1 MYMKISGTYSIYKN
15 ITLLRG
21 RSFQSLSQLIISSSY
36 LSCRSLVRS
45 VSKLTQEVID
55 PNEHHIVVEAVS
67 ARREPSLAK
76 RKSLNSSGGSRYI
89 SY

>member
-21 RSFQSLSQLIISSSY
+21 RSFQSLSLLIILSSY

-45 VSKLTQEVID
+45 VSKLSQEVID
-55 PNEHHIVVEAVS
+55 PKENII
-67 ARREPSLAK
+67 L
-76 RKSLNSSGGSRYI
+76 
-89 SY
+89 

>member
-55 PNEHHIVVEAVS
+55 PNEYYIVFEAVF
-67 ARREPSLAK
+67 ARRKPSFAK
-76 RKSLNSSGGSRYI
+76 RKSLNS
-89 SY
+89 